1 MFFSRSVQC
10 GRCISCG
17 HNVTRSSSTA
27 VLYYIGLT
35 GFGVAIIGPQF
46 QRAFEPMG
54 AWSAWLV
61 PIAIELPALIVCALL
76 WSVASSW
83 FKENMNK
90 CSKCGGSIEVLSD
103 GFHHD
108 IVPNLDDV
116 VIGLLFVGMQVGI
129 LYAMSRLATAS

>member
-1 MFFSRSVQC
+1 M
-10 GRCISCG
+10 ICG

-27 VLYYIGLT
+27 VLYYFGLT
-35 GFGVAIIGPQF
+35 GFCVAIIGPQF
-46 QRAFEPMG
+46 QRAFEPMS
-54 AWSAWLV
+54 AWSGWLV
-61 PIAIELPALIVCALL
+61 PIAVELAALAACALL
-76 WSVASSW
+76 WSVASGW

-129 LYAMSRLATAS
+129 LYAMFRLVTAS

>member
-35 GFGVAIIGPQF
+35 GWVVAIIVPWLR
-46 QRAFEPMG
+46 RAFESMG
-54 AWSAWLV
+54 AWSAWFV
-61 PIAIELPALIVCALL
+61 TIAIEIPAVIVCALL

-90 CSKCGGSIEVLSD
+90 CSKCEGSIEVLSD
-103 GFHHD
+103 GFEHD

-116 VIGLLFVGMQVGI
+116 VIGLLFLVMQVGI
-129 LYAMSRLATAS
+129 LYIIFRLATAS

>member
-1 MFFSRSVQC
+1 M
-10 GRCISCG
+10 
-17 HNVTRSSSTA
+17 
-27 VLYYIGLT
+27 LYYFGLM
-35 GFGVAIIGPQF
+35 GFGVAIMGPQF

-61 PIAIELPALIVCALL
+61 PIAIELAALIACVLL
-76 WSVASSW
+76 WSVASGW

-103 GFHHD
+103 GFDHD

-116 VIGLLFVGMQVGI
+116 VIGLLFLVMQVGI
-129 LYAMSRLATAS
+129 LYAIFRLATAS

>member
-35 GFGVAIIGPQF
+35 AWVVAIMAPQL

-54 AWSAWLV
+54 AWSALSV
-61 PIAIELPALIVCALL
+61 TIAIELPAMIVCALL
-76 WSVASSW
+76 WGVVANW
-83 FKENMNK
+83 FKANMNK

-103 GFHHD
+103 GFEHD

-116 VIGLLFVGMQVGI
+116 VIGLLFLVMQVGI
-129 LYAMSRLATAS
+129 LYIIFRLATAS

>member
-1 MFFSRSVQC
+1 MIFSRSVQC

-17 HNVTRSSSTA
+17 HNVTRSSSSA
-27 VLYYIGLT
+27 VLYYVGLT
-35 GFGVAIIGPQF
+35 GFSVAIIQPQL
-46 QRAFEPMG
+46 RHAFELMS

-61 PIAIELPALIVCALL
+61 SIAIEPAALIACALL
-76 WSVASSW
+76 WSVASGW

-103 GFHHD
+103 GFEHD

-116 VIGLLFVGMQVGI
+116 VTGLLFLVMQVGI
-129 LYAMSRLATAS
+129 LYAIFRLATAS

>member
-10 GRCISCG
+10 GRCLSYG
-17 HNVTRSSSTA
+17 QNVTRSSSTA
-27 VLYYIGLT
+27 VLYYVGLT
-35 GFGVAIIGPQF
+35 GFGVAIIQPWF
-46 QRAFEPMG
+46 RRAFEPMS

-61 PIAIELPALIVCALL
+61 SIAIEPAALIACALL
-76 WSVASSW
+76 WSVASGW
-83 FKENMNK
+83 FKENMKK

-129 LYAMSRLATAS
+129 LYTMFRLVTAS

>member
-1 MFFSRSVQC
+1 MFFSRTVQC

-27 VLYYIGLT
+27 VLYYVGLT
-35 GFGVAIIGPQF
+35 GFGVAIIQPQF
-46 QRAFEPMG
+46 RHAFELMS
-54 AWSAWLV
+54 AWAAWLV
-61 PIAIELPALIVCALL
+61 SIAIEPAALIACVLL
-76 WSVASSW
+76 WSVASGW

-103 GFHHD
+103 GFDHD

>member
-10 GRCISCG
+10 GRCISCD

-35 GFGVAIIGPQF
+35 GFSVAIIQPWF
-46 QRAFEPMG
+46 RRAFEPMS
-54 AWSAWLV
+54 AWSGWLI
-61 PIAIELPALIVCALL
+61 PIAVEIAALIACVLL
-76 WSVASSW
+76 WSVASGW

-103 GFHHD
+103 GFDHD

-116 VIGLLFVGMQVGI
+116 VIGLLFLVMQVGI
-129 LYAMSRLATAS
+129 LYAIFRLATAS